1 MRRACLRRADCPP
14 ESSCCGRLT
23 LLPRPH
29 TPRASCLAMMR
40 VAMPVP
46 VPVPV
51 VNVFVPVDVVAVL
64 VMMSRGR

>member
-46 VPVPV
+46 VPV

-64 VMMSRGR
+64 VRMSRGR